1 MRRFVLLLLLFVLPL
16 QTLWAAGAG
25 HCLSDGGAADHA
37 AHSHEHDTAGH
48 AHEHVGGAGHDAP
61 GTDAAVDC
69 SAFHFVALEALATV
83 ASELPR
89 TGVLPFGPLS
99 ISFTSHI
106 PPGPD
111 RPRWRPA
118 V

>member
-1 MRRFVLLLLLFVLPL
+1 MVLLLLLFVLPL

-25 HCLSDGGAADHA
+25 HCLSGSGAADHA
-37 AHSHEHDTAGH
+37 AHPHEHDTAGH
-48 AHEHVGGAGHDAP
+48 AHEHVGGPGHDGPA
-61 GTDAAVDC
+61 TDAAVDC
-69 SAFHFVALEALATV
+69 SAFHFVALEASATV
-83 ASELPR
+83 ASALPR
-89 TGVLPFGPLS
+89 SGVLPFGHLC

-106 PPGPD
+106 PAGPD